1 MTEMMMKVK
10 EKSDLVGHVVPLFAA
25 GNGGDN
31 LLPQPVCMCAC
42 MCMHVT
48 IHVFRKEM
56 RNEH

>member
-1 MTEMMMKVK
+1 MTEMMMKVR

-25 GNGGDN
+25 GNGCDN
-31 LLPQPVCMCAC
+31 LLLQPVCVCMYVYAC
-42 MCMHVT
+42 VT

>member
-1 MTEMMMKVK
+1 MKVK